1 MSAALPLLEIQPA
14 MTTRFRMTESPEW
27 RHWVTPRLARES
39 GIHRWYLF
47 PHSFTGQLV
56 HALVR
61 EWALDTHDRILD
73 PFAGSGTTLLAAKE
87 MDVPATGYDLSPLA
101 VLACTTKVAAFSR
114 CALERAWHSLGAR
127 LDGEDRTAR
136 RRSYPELVR
145 SALPHGRLEAL
156 DAVAG
161 EIDELDCTSAERG
174 FFRLALLSILP
185 RFSKAIANGGWLRW
199 SSEGADAAFVVR
211 SFRERV
217 ESMLLDVRD
226 EASHGNDR
234 WGTDRWGTDRW
245 GTDRW
250 GTDRWGTDRWG
261 TDRWR
266 AGVADARNLPDP
278 DATCSAVITSPPYPN
293 RHDYTR
299 VFGVELMFEF
309 LDWERN
315 RELRYQSFHSHPEA
329 RPRRPSVPEYAP
341 PERLEGSIQHID
353 EPRIGRMLRGYFL
366 DMYLCLREIGRVT
379 RAGGKIALVVGNAR
393 YGGKPLLVD
402 EFTAEL
408 GERAGLACREIRAV
422 RWRGNSAQQMG
433 RYGRVASRES
443 VVLFEKPT
451 PDVSSMMLPENQGQR
466 STTHIDEG
474 GCEPVGPVASDSRER
489 MSLEG

>member
-1 MSAALPLLEIQPA
+1 
-14 MTTRFRMTESPEW
+14 MTTRFRLTESPAW
-27 RHWVTPRLARES
+27 RHWVTPKLARES

-61 EWALDTHDRILD
+61 EWALEAHDRILD

-101 VLACTTKVAAFSR
+101 VLASTTKIASFSR
-114 CALERAWHSLGAR
+114 SALECVWHSLGAR
-127 LDGEDRTAR
+127 LNGAGQASR
-136 RRSYPELVR
+136 RRCYPELVR
-145 SALPHGRLEAL
+145 SALPGGRLEAL

-161 EIDELDCTSAERG
+161 QIDELDCTSAERG
-174 FFRLALLSILP
+174 FFKLALLSIIP
-185 RFSKAIANGGWLRW
+185 RFSRAIANGGWLRW
-199 SSEGADAAFVVR
+199 SNEGVDATFVVN

-217 ESMLLDVRD
+217 ESMLLDVHED
-226 EASHGNDR
+226 VPNDVAD
-234 WGTDRWGTDRW
+234 WIADI
-245 GTDRW
+245 
-250 GTDRWGTDRWG
+250 
-261 TDRWR
+261 
-266 AGVADARNLPDP
+266 ADARTLPDR
-278 DATCSAVITSPPYPN
+278 DSTYSAVITSPPYPN

-309 LDWERN
+309 LDWDKN

-329 RPRRPSVPEYAP
+329 RPRRPPACDYAP
-341 PERLEGSIQHID
+341 PERLEGSIEQID
-353 EPRIGRMLRGYFL
+353 EPRIRRMLRGYFL
-366 DMYLCLREIGRVT
+366 DMYLCLREIRRVT
-379 RAGGKIALVVGNAR
+379 REGGKIALVVGNAR

-443 VVLFEKPT
+443 VVLFEKRRPM
-451 PDVSSMMLPENQGQR
+451 PLQ
-466 STTHIDEG
+466 
-474 GCEPVGPVASDSRER
+474 
-489 MSLEG
+489 